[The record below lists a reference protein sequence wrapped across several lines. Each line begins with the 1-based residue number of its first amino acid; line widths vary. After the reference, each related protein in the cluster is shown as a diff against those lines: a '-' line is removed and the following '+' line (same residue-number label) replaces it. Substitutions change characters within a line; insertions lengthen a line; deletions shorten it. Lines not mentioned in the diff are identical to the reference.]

1 MVKTSYEETYPWNDS
16 NRWAV
21 TLSVDTMKWVIKAW
35 DEGLVEAE
43 SDLESLKSENL
54 TVKGIKETLEDNNS
68 KTAGGTP
75 GKGPPPRQT
84 DGTPPLKYNKL
95 PPDQYQ
101 ALREASETITKKCR
115 VWLGSAGGGEFKDR
129 GKLGALC
136 RRYLF
141 MAGYSG
147 LQSTSDLPEY
157 ASLDQSKKDALNTLT
172 KAQDSSSAQK
182 ESHVTEQMAKVT
194 NLEKKLNEELKQNLV
209 TWTFIM
215 PANINAISASAP
227 TPQAPPDTTPSQA
240 ADKTKVPKAIQE
252 LKPKQVLTQN
262 MSRPDLLTWERQ
274 MISYFKASNFEYCS
288 SEIRLCYLE
297 ERMDQASQ
305 QLLRKLCNGTPEKHS
320 MEDLFKKIREFVV
333 RSDSLQQRR
342 ISQMLNFKQRQEEAF
357 SQTLCRLEETEK
369 DVDIGGRNASTSA
382 DRSLHRPKTQR
393 RTAQIGPARHQW

>member
-1 MVKTSYEETYPWNDS
+1 
-16 NRWAV
+16 
-21 TLSVDTMKWVIKAW
+21 MKWVVKAW

-182 ESHVTEQMAKVT
+182 ETHVV
-194 NLEKKLNEELKQNLV
+194 
-209 TWTFIM
+209 
-215 PANINAISASAP
+215 
-227 TPQAPPDTTPSQA
+227 
-240 ADKTKVPKAIQE
+240 
-252 LKPKQVLTQN
+252 
-262 MSRPDLLTWERQ
+262 
-274 MISYFKASNFEYCS
+274 FKNT
-288 SEIRLCYLE
+288 I
-297 ERMDQASQ
+297 
-305 QLLRKLCNGTPEKHS
+305 
-320 MEDLFKKIREFVV
+320 V
-333 RSDSLQQRR
+333 
-342 ISQMLNFKQRQEEAF
+342 
-357 SQTLCRLEETEK
+357 
-369 DVDIGGRNASTSA
+369 
-382 DRSLHRPKTQR
+382 
-393 RTAQIGPARHQW
+393 